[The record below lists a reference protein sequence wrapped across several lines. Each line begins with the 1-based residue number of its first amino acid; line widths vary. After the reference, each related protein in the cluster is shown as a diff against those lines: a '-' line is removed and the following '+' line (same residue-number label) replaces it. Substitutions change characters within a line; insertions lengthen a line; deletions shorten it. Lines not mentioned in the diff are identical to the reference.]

1 MVKYNNH
8 FVFAYSGN
16 KRNEMIEINKDINL
30 ENVETIIEPFCGS
43 GAFSFYTARDSSKKY
58 KYILNDANKNLIELF
73 EICKDPCK
81 LKDFERIVNDIAEG
95 LDKEKYNMIK
105 SKEDVVSYY
114 IANKVYKRV
123 VGLFPNDYKYKY
135 IDMHKCPFVD
145 FIRNEQVSLS
155 SVNGTVLL
163 DEYKNDKTAF
173 IFCDPPYLMSNNG
186 FYDKSDDN
194 IYENIYENVYHNNV
208 NEYKCKI
215 LFCLESNWLVDLLFS
230 KFKNKRTFDKK
241 YTGLIKRVCKF
252 TNITNY

>member
-1 MVKYNNH
+1 MTKYNNH

-16 KRNEMIEINKDINL
+16 KRKEMIEINKDIELGNI
-30 ENVETIIEPFCGS
+30 ETIIEPFCGS

-73 EICKDPCK
+73 EICKEPYK
-81 LKDFERIVNDIAEG
+81 LKEFERIVNEMAEG

-105 SKEDVVSYY
+105 KKGDVFGYY
-114 IANKVYKRV
+114 IANKINKRV

-135 IDMHKCPFVD
+135 IDIHKCPFVD
-145 FIRNEQVSLS
+145 FIRTEQVSIS

-163 DEYKNDKTAF
+163 EKYKNDKTAF
-173 IFCDPPYLMSNNG
+173 IFCDPPYLMSCNG
-186 FYDKSDDN
+186 FYDKSGDNIDDN
-194 IYENIYENVYHNNV
+194 IYEYASHNNL

-215 LFCLESNWLVDLLFS
+215 LFCLESNWVVDLVFS
-230 KFKNKRTFDKK
+230 KCKNKRIFDKK
-241 YTGLIKRVCKF
+241 YTGFTRRVCKF